1 MESSHNIL
9 RSSSQIPQKDQFD
22 TFLQTKKFPFIISS
36 RRTPSFSSLSSSSS
50 SSSSSS
56 YNPSSD
62 LDSPLSPA
70 TTHGTTFSGVP
81 FSWEHFPGI
90 PKKVSKKNPQESSS
104 IKLLPLPPTN
114 KRDRFSLDD
123 MIKIKKTT
131 SMTPSISNPNKQQQ
145 QTYDSESDVDPFLA
159 ALIECSKEDDN
170 ENVGG
175 SAKVSRSLS
184 DRFGFINLYASCKR
198 TCAVAE
204 SIRHLPKSTTGRS
217 SSYDLIKYPSR

>member
-36 RRTPSFSSLSSSSS
+36 RRTPSISSLSSS

-70 TTHGTTFSGVP
+70 TPHGTTFSGVP

-114 KRDRFSLDD
+114 KKNMFSLDD

-131 SMTPSISNPNKQQQ
+131 STTPSISNPNKQQQQQQ

-159 ALIECSKEDDN
+159 ALIECSKEDD

-204 SIRHLPKSTTGRS
+204 SIRHLPKSTTSRS